1 MKTKGQSEYVIDE
14 FTCSN
19 YMCVF
24 SAALRHTHTH
34 AHTHMQSNCKQ
45 SFCMCYD
52 SVCVCKC
59 EAKGQVGKGKD
70 RVLKGKRG
78 DEKRRGSNK
87 EGEMK
92 DGGINR
98 GM

>member
-1 MKTKGQSEYVIDE
+1 
-14 FTCSN
+14 
-19 YMCVF
+19 
-24 SAALRHTHTH
+24 
-34 AHTHMQSNCKQ
+34 
-45 SFCMCYD
+45 MCYD